1 MDIQQGIIL
10 YLILVGSI
18 AFHEWAHAYSA
29 DKLGDPTPASQGRVT
44 LNPIAHM
51 DPIGTGLIPLVMIFM
66 APGIAIF
73 GWGRPV
79 QINLSNFERRTRDH
93 LIVTMA
99 GPASNLVV
107 CIVTLLVGAVI
118 FRITPEGGASIYPL
132 LVQIIMLNSILIIFN
147 LLPIPPLDGSHV
159 MRYAVGMTEETYFKL
174 ASWGFIVLL
183 VLINIP
189 AFRIVFSGIIHATT
203 GFFVNL
209 MLMLGGMI

>member
-1 MDIQQGIIL
+1 MDLQQGIIL

-18 AFHEWAHAYSA
+18 AFHEWAHAFVA

-51 DPIGTGLIPLVMIFM
+51 DPIGTGLIPLFMIFM

-79 QINLSNFERRTRDH
+79 PINLSNFQHRKRDH
-93 LIVTMA
+93 LLVTMA

-107 CIVTLLVGAVI
+107 CIATIVIGALILRFVPNGETILPLFVLIILLN
-118 FRITPEGGASIYPL
+118 T
-132 LVQIIMLNSILIIFN
+132 ILIIFN

-159 MRYAVGMTEETYFKL
+159 MRYAVGMSEETYFKL
-174 ASWGFIVLL
+174 ASWGFIALL
-183 VLINIP
+183 ILINIP
-189 AFRIVFSGIIHATT
+189 VFRRVFSGIIHATT
-203 GFFVNL
+203 AFFTNMMIV
-209 MLMLGGMI
+209 LGGFG